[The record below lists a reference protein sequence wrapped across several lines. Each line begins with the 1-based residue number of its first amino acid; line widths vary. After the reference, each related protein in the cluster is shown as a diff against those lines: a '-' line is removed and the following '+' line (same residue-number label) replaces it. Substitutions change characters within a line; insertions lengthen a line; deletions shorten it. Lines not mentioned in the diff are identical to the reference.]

1 MMKLSGMMAC
11 MSDWSISE
19 ATAAQL
25 TRSGAEAR
33 TGWHSG
39 SQAAAR
45 VDAWPSSRSGL
56 ASEDLPWSTS
66 QSGWELEE

>member
-1 MMKLSGMMAC
+1 MMRLSGMMAC
-11 MSDWSISE
+11 MSDWSVSE
-19 ATAAQL
+19 TTSMQL
-25 TRSGAEAR
+25 TRSGSEAR
-33 TGWHSG
+33 TGWHSR

-45 VDAWPSSRSGL
+45 VEAWPSSRSGL